1 MARNG
6 HTGLL
11 VSKITMGLRCF
22 VHVVIHH
29 SRCQSTAV
37 LCSNMFKLGRIRDI
51 RWAWTSHLDIHICI
65 GHIWLGLDLDLGL
78 FSRFSNLQLN
88 LNHFQITNYPWF
100 CHIITP
106 TPSKI
111 SVLAQNC
118 FKWWET
124 SSVKVDETVKVRPN
138 FFVVLHFLASLTSNQ
153 ARQADGCGPR
163 TWELWKVFFFI
174 IFWDTPF
181 FVFLSNLKIH
191 FLTSCICHLLRLDLF
206 SCEVCKQKV
215 GSSDPPFPFPSF
227 ALK

>member
-29 SRCQSTAV
+29 RRCQSTAV

-88 LNHFQITNYPWF
+88 LIYFQITNYPRF
-100 CHIITP
+100 RNIITP

-118 FKWWET
+118 FKWGDT
-124 SSVKVDETVKVRPN
+124 SRVKAEETVKFRPKT
-138 FFVVLHFLASLTSNQ
+138 FVVLNFFSLTHLQSSSAGRWLRAQ
-153 ARQADGCGPR
+153 DLR
-163 TWELWKVFFFI
+163 TLESFFLLFI
-174 IFWDTPF
+174 ET
-181 FVFLSNLKIH
+181 L
-191 FLTSCICHLLRLDLF
+191 
-206 SCEVCKQKV
+206 
-215 GSSDPPFPFPSF
+215 PS
-227 ALK
+227 LYSY